1 MENILKKREQKL
13 IKEGLFIIDSFEK
26 YTSKKSPDIYKKYL
40 DIKDEKFIDVSSKW
54 WRYMNVLEDLKYYN
68 NDEINI
74 KMYDDMITE
83 MNNYINTLKPK
94 VFLDRGDLVK
104 INVNVYII
112 NKISKLPDQSRLN
125 NNLKCNTFLKIKK
138 YVTKVI

>member
-1 MENILKKREQKL
+1 MTL
-13 IKEGLFIIDSFEK
+13 EK